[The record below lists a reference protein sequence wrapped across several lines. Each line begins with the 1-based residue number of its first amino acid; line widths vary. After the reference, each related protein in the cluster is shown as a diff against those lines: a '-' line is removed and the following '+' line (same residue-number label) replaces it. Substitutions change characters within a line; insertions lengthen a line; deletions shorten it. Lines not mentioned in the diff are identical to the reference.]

1 MLYLFYNNRGGF
13 VMNTVIEKYK
23 WIKYVL
29 GGFVA
34 ALGILIIL
42 LACLNFGAL
51 ENAINIV
58 VASGLLILGLA
69 SLIITIFT
77 ETHKGF
83 SLSLLIS
90 SAIITAGIIL
100 LIARFGIGFTIKN
113 VLLVY
118 ILAVL
123 TLVFGV
129 ASLFKVVSL
138 IVYKEKKTLIVL
150 MALVAVAAITLG
162 ILGIVFAPKLGEL
175 VVAAFVILGIL
186 VLVTG
191 ILMIVFSVLS
201 DKKKSA

>member
-1 MLYLFYNNRGGF
+1 
-13 VMNTVIEKYK
+13 MNTVLEKYK

-29 GGFVA
+29 GGFIA

-58 VASGLLILGLA
+58 VACGLLILGLV
-69 SLIITIFT
+69 SLVITIFT

-90 SAIITAGIIL
+90 AAIITAGIIL
-100 LIARFGIGFTIKN
+100 LVARFGIGFTIKN
-113 VLLVY
+113 ILLVY

-138 IVYKEKKTLIVL
+138 IVYKEKKSLIAIML
-150 MALVAVAAITLG
+150 LVAIAAITLG

>member
-13 VMNTVIEKYK
+13 VMNNILEKYK

-58 VASGLLILGLA
+58 VATGLLIIGLV

-100 LIARFGIGFTIKN
+100 LVARFGIGFTIKN
-113 VLLVY
+113 ILLVY

-129 ASLFKVVSL
+129 ASLFKVISL
-138 IVYKEKKTLIVL
+138 IVYKEKKTLIVI

>member
-1 MLYLFYNNRGGF
+1 
-13 VMNTVIEKYK
+13 MNTVLEKYK

-29 GGFVA
+29 GGFIA

-58 VASGLLILGLA
+58 VACGLLIIGLV
-69 SLIITIFT
+69 SLVITIFT

-90 SAIITAGIIL
+90 AAIITAGIVL
-100 LIARFGIGFTIKN
+100 LIGRFGSWFIVDKVF
-113 VLLVY
+113 LVY

-138 IVYKEKKTLIVL
+138 IVYKEKKSLIAIML
-150 MALVAVAAITLG
+150 LVAIAAITLG

>member
-1 MLYLFYNNRGGF
+1 
-13 VMNTVIEKYK
+13 MNTVIEKYK

-58 VASGLLILGLA
+58 VASGLLILGLI

-90 SAIITAGIIL
+90 SAIITAGIVL
-100 LIARFGIGFTIKN
+100 LVARFGVGFTIKN
-113 VLLVY
+113 ILLVY
-118 ILAVL
+118 ILAIL

-138 IVYKEKKTLIVL
+138 IVYKEKKTLIVI
-150 MALVAVAAITLG
+150 MSLVAVAAITLG

-186 VLVTG
+186 VLTTG
-191 ILMIVFSVLS
+191 ILMIVFAALS